1 MDHFDSECPRESTS
15 RISLIRDSRDS
26 ITKEPVF
33 FHFTCDL
40 CGREIELEMPD
51 EWLPLDILTENDIQT
66 IKKICSCWHDD
77 FGIAK
82 YCKGT
87 HIKMD
92 FQKIIDSLTS

>member
-1 MDHFDSECPRESTS
+1 
-15 RISLIRDSRDS
+15 
-26 ITKEPVF
+26 
-33 FHFTCDL
+33 
-40 CGREIELEMPD
+40 MPD